1 MISLRSPRS
10 LTWAFFLTLVAVCV
24 SPVWSVEYFVQQ
36 DGPAH
41 VYNAHLMTLLLG
53 GNAEAASLLSFNSF
67 SIPNASGH
75 WLLAGLLLLVTP
87 FVATKIV
94 ATLIFGGFVAAAGW
108 LRYLTVGSDG
118 VKTSMLIGA
127 ALGFNWLWLVGTYNF
142 CIGVVIFA
150 AGIGLYWS
158 WRGEF
163 SLRRAF
169 MLALLLLAAYFSHL
183 IAFAV
188 LAGSVLVIAVF
199 ASVENRFRNIGLTVA
214 AMVPVLP
221 LLLLY
226 TQVSASAGGFSP
238 TWRSLADP
246 FSIVNWLTHMRT
258 ADVFIIISRKTLPF
272 IDAESIIFAIF
283 TPILWILAGFGLLLI
298 VSFRGKK
305 EFLERPL
312 IPFALLFVSA
322 FLTALF
328 APDDFG
334 EKHGTLLRERILLC
348 SLFFF
353 IPLFKTG
360 ASLVTKRLAQ
370 FCLLFVIV
378 FQTAALMEYSIDSS
392 RTASEFLAA
401 GSAIGDTRSLA
412 AITIVENGTRFHSV
426 PVSHMGNYNGF
437 GRNLTVWDNYEIAH
451 YLFPVIARDP
461 ADKEFVFNFT
471 SSNSFVLDVPSVNF
485 SEKIAKLDAAF
496 ASGRI
501 ETLIVWGS
509 FAEIDALVTRHFE
522 AEPYYQSQ
530 NVRLYRKRN
539 YTYDNSK

>member
-1 MISLRSPRS
+1 MNSLRSPGA
-10 LTWAFFLTLVAVCV
+10 LTCAFFLILVAVCV

-53 GNAEAASLLSFNSF
+53 GNAEVSSFLSFNSL

-87 FVATKIV
+87 FTATKII
-94 ATLIFGGFVAAAGW
+94 ATLIFAGFVAAAGW

-150 AGIGLYWS
+150 AVIGLYWS
-158 WRGEF
+158 WREQF
-163 SLRRAF
+163 TLRRAF
-169 MLALLLLAAYFSHL
+169 LLALLLLAAYFSHL

-188 LAGSVLVIAVF
+188 LAGSVLVIAF
-199 ASVENRFRNIGLTVA
+199 CASKENRFRNMGLTIA
-214 AMVPVLP
+214 AMVPILP
-221 LLLLY
+221 LLFLY
-226 TQVSASAGGFSP
+226 SQISASGGSFEP
-238 TWRSLADP
+238 TWKSLADP
-246 FSIVNWLTHMRT
+246 FSIMSWLTHMRT

-272 IDAESIIFAIF
+272 SEAESIIFAIF
-283 TPILWILAGFGLLLI
+283 TPILWILAAFGLLLI
-298 VSFRGKK
+298 ASFRGKK

-322 FLTALF
+322 FLTALL
-328 APDDFG
+328 APDNFG

-360 ASLVTKRLAQ
+360 TSLITKRLSQ

-378 FQTAALMEYSIDSS
+378 FQTAALMEYSIYSS
-392 RTASEFLAA
+392 RTATEFLAA
-401 GSAIGDTRSLA
+401 GPSIGDTRSLA
-412 AITIVENGTRFHSV
+412 AITVVENGKRFHSV
-426 PVSHMGNYNGF
+426 PVSSMSNYIGF
-437 GRNLTVWDNYEIAH
+437 GRNLTVWDNYEIGY
-451 YLFPVIARDP
+451 YLVPLVTRNP
-461 ADKEFVFNFT
+461 ADKEFIFNYA
-471 SSNSFVLDVPSVNF
+471 SSKSFVLNDPDINI
-485 SEKIAKLDAAF
+485 SERIAKLDAAF
-496 ASGRI
+496 AEGRI
-501 ETLIVWGS
+501 ETLIVWGT
-509 FAEIDALVTRHFE
+509 FPEIDALVKRHFE
-522 AEPYYQSQ
+522 TEPYYKSQ

-539 YTYDNSK
+539 YDNSK